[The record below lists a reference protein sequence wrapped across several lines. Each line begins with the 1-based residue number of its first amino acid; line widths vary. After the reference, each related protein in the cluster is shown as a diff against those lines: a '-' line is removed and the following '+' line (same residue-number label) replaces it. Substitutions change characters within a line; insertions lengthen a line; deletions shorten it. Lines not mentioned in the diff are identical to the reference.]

1 MELTVDLLVDA
12 CGDHAQAGGLL
23 LEADLEPLAG
33 AGSPVKPA
41 IYAGNRY
48 QLDRR
53 WVGSGEERDIAEVL
67 VIDNVP
73 SQANRLEAA
82 LERLA
87 TRLGLPTIVLDL
99 AATGPLPPHLPTQLS
114 GFRFPHRQADAYLRD
129 ASLDGV
135 SFPRTEVGQSLLA
148 ATADEPE
155 ALFQWFPQALL
166 FGFWQSH
173 LGRKGSQARLARSW
187 VSEIVGVR
195 PGAVGIRTEGI
206 KGDPLNLSVD
216 EKVVFD
222 PDDPLDWTF
231 AEGEKKAAGKT
242 RSQEDPGKGKS
253 QDSLSNIGHGQ
264 VPIPDERRAL
274 AAVSCEAISQRATVS
289 VAGLR
294 RVWCGSPQANAAGRA
309 LLVAIGLAAHVGAFG
324 GPFSLRS
331 GCDLRPRRQRWTWLG
346 ADGDEEVT
354 PLVLEEACTL
364 VLACAGRAEA
374 AGLPVGSRWPA
385 PLVLTPNAELT
396 KVIRASYPAGE

>member
-1 MELTVDLLVDA
+1 MELTVNMLVDA
-12 CGDHAQAGGLL
+12 CGDHAEAGGLL
-23 LEADLEPLAG
+23 LEADLDPLAG
-33 AGSPVKPA
+33 TGSPVKPA

-53 WVGSGEERDIAEVL
+53 WVGSGEERAVAEVV

-87 TRLGLPTIVLDL
+87 PELGLPTVVLDL
-99 AATGPLPPHLPTQLS
+99 AATGPLPPHLPTRLS

-135 SFPRTEVGQSLLA
+135 AFPRTEVGRALLA
-148 ATADEPE
+148 ATADEPG
-155 ALFQWFPQALL
+155 ALFEWFPQALL

-195 PGAVGIRTEGI
+195 PGAMDTRTLGI

-216 EKVVFD
+216 EKVVYD

-231 AEGEKKAAGKT
+231 AEGVKKAGATKG
-242 RSQEDPGKGKS
+242 QE
-253 QDSLSNIGHGQ
+253 SLSEIGHGQ
-264 VPIPDERRAL
+264 VPFRTGQEAL

-289 VAGLR
+289 LAGLR
-294 RVWCGSPQANAAGRA
+294 RVWCGSSEANAAGRS

-324 GPFSLRS
+324 RSFSLRS

-346 ADGDEEVT
+346 ANADEEVT
-354 PLVLEEACTL
+354 PLAIDEACAL
-364 VLACAGRAEA
+364 VQGCAHRAEST
-374 AGLPVGSRWPA
+374 GLPVGSRWHA
-385 PLVLTPNAELT
+385 PLVLTPNAELA